1 MKDTLGDPVMVAM
14 VYSDFFGEIYPAFY
28 QKPKAW
34 GDTIVASSKGWI
46 SYDAKNERFIVTEDK
61 NAADN
66 DQPAMELDTRQCIL
80 STTGKIETGAGLG
93 QVNVKSFGKA
103 THFMPADST
112 RFELG
117 MAINFF
123 FSDQAMN
130 KLTDALRK
138 SELPGTDING
148 FSYQSLLNGIL
159 GQKTAREVTA
169 ELNLI
174 GQLKRPPQDLN
185 ARLLL
190 TGLNMVWD
198 PNLKSIVSEGE
209 FGIAGASGN
218 LVNRKVT
225 GYVEIGKRRTGDII
239 NIYLELSND
248 QWYFFSYG
256 SNFMQVI
263 SSDNEFN
270 VIIAELKEDKR
281 TQKIGNSEAP
291 YQYIIGTPE
300 RRIAFLRKMQSR
312 N

>member
-1 MKDTLGDPVMVAM
+1 
-14 VYSDFFGEIYPAFY
+14 
-28 QKPKAW
+28 
-34 GDTIVASSKGWI
+34 
-46 SYDAKNERFIVTEDK
+46 
-61 NAADN
+61 
-66 DQPAMELDTRQCIL
+66 
-80 STTGKIETGAGLG
+80 
-93 QVNVKSFGKA
+93 
-103 THFMPADST
+103 
-112 RFELG
+112 
-117 MAINFF
+117 
-123 FSDQAMN
+123 MN